1 MELLQMYYFM
11 EVAKT
16 GHMTKAAKNLHISQP
31 AISKTIH
38 EIETELGVPLF
49 DRVGRMIVL
58 NDYGKIMLKHTE
70 EVFNSITA
78 ARNEIS
84 AASTIND
91 KTVTIAARVASSHIG
106 EIIRQFKQLHPDV
119 SIKFVQMDL
128 KNGFTEDIGLCSS
141 SIRINKKTSHT
152 LFKEDIALAVPVSHP
167 FAKLDTINLIDVKGE
182 PIIGLDS
189 SQLNQTMKTA
199 CNKAGFDL
207 NYAIESDDPSTVRK
221 FIKMGLG
228 LAFVPVITWHK
239 ISQLSDIRL
248 IKIDNPACYRY
259 VNLKWNPD
267 TIKKPAVSAFRD
279 FIEEYWAKLL

>member
-38 EIETELGVPLF
+38 EIETELGVTLF

-70 EVFNSITA
+70 EVFNSIAA

-119 SIKFVQMDL
+119 SIKVVQMDL

-152 LFKEDIALAVPVSHP
+152 LFKEDIVLAVPVSHP
-167 FAKLDTINLIDVKGE
+167 FAKLDTINLIDVKDE

-189 SQLNQTMKTA
+189 SQLNLTMKNA
-199 CNKAGFDL
+199 CNKAGFNL
-207 NYAIESDDPSTVRK
+207 TYAIESDDPSTARK

-279 FIEEYWAKLL
+279 FIEEYKFY

>member
-84 AASTIND
+84 ATSTINN

-119 SIKFVQMDL
+119 SIKVVQMDL

-182 PIIGLDS
+182 PIIGLDC
-189 SQLNQTMKTA
+189 SQLNQTMKNA
-199 CNKAGFDL
+199 CNKAGFNL
-207 NYAIESDDPSTVRK
+207 AYAIESDDPSTVRK

-279 FIEEYWAKLL
+279 FIEEYKFY

>member
-106 EIIRQFKQLHPDV
+106 EIIRQFKQIHPDV
-119 SIKFVQMDL
+119 SIKVVQMDL

-152 LFKEDIALAVPVSHP
+152 LFKEDIVLAVPVSHP
-167 FAKLDTINLIDVKGE
+167 FAKLDTINLIDVKDE

-189 SQLNQTMKTA
+189 SQLNQTMKNA
-199 CNKAGFDL
+199 CNKAGFNL
-207 NYAIESDDPSTVRK
+207 TYAIESDDPSTARK

-279 FIEEYWAKLL
+279 FIEEYKFY

>member
-84 AASTIND
+84 ATSTINN

-119 SIKFVQMDL
+119 SIKVVQMDL

-152 LFKEDIALAVPVSHP
+152 LFKEDIALAVPVGHP

-189 SQLNQTMKTA
+189 SQLNQTMKNA
-199 CNKAGFDL
+199 CNKAGFNL
-207 NYAIESDDPSTVRK
+207 AYAIESDDPSTVRK

-279 FIEEYWAKLL
+279 FIEEYKFY

>member
-70 EVFNSITA
+70 EVFNSITT

-119 SIKFVQMDL
+119 SIKVVQMDL

-189 SQLNQTMKTA
+189 SQLNQTMKNA
-199 CNKAGFDL
+199 CNKAGFNL
-207 NYAIESDDPSTVRK
+207 AYAIESDDPSTVRK

>member
-119 SIKFVQMDL
+119 SIKVVQMDL

-152 LFKEDIALAVPVSHP
+152 LFKEDIVLAVPVSHP
-167 FAKLDTINLIDVKGE
+167 FAKLDTINLIDVKDE

-189 SQLNQTMKTA
+189 SQLNLTMKNA
-199 CNKAGFDL
+199 CNKAGFNL
-207 NYAIESDDPSTVRK
+207 TYAIESDDPSTARK

-279 FIEEYWAKLL
+279 FIEEYKFY

>member
-119 SIKFVQMDL
+119 SIKVVQMDL

-152 LFKEDIALAVPVSHP
+152 LFKEDIVLAVPVSHP
-167 FAKLDTINLIDVKGE
+167 FAKLDTINLIDVKDE

-189 SQLNQTMKTA
+189 SQLNQTMKNA
-199 CNKAGFDL
+199 CNKAGFNL
-207 NYAIESDDPSTVRK
+207 TYAIESDDPSTARK

-279 FIEEYWAKLL
+279 FIEEYKFY

>member
-1 MELLQMYYFM
+1 MYYFM

-119 SIKFVQMDL
+119 SIKVVQMDL

-152 LFKEDIALAVPVSHP
+152 LFKEDIVLAVPVSHP
-167 FAKLDTINLIDVKGE
+167 FAKLDTINLIDVKDE

-189 SQLNQTMKTA
+189 SQLNLTMKNA
-199 CNKAGFDL
+199 CNKAGFNL
-207 NYAIESDDPSTVRK
+207 TYAIESDDPSTARK

-279 FIEEYWAKLL
+279 FIEEYKFY